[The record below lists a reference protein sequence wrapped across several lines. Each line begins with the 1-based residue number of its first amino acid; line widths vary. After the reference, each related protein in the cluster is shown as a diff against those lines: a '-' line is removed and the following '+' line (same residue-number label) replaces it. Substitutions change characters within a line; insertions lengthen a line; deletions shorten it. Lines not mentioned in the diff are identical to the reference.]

1 VPDRRFGLD
10 VFDADNHLYENR
22 DALTKFL
29 PDEHKDAIDYIEY
42 HGRTKIMVRG
52 QITNYI
58 PNPTFEVVGSPG
70 AQEDYFKAGAPSGM
84 SRRDIMRPMRAL
96 PGFFDP
102 APRLELMDE
111 LGIDESFM
119 FPTLASLVEERFADD
134 PDLTHVIIHALNQ
147 WMSEHWTFD
156 YEGRI
161 YPVPIIT
168 LPIVERAIE
177 ELEYVVGLGARA
189 ILIRPAPVPG
199 YQGRRSFALPE
210 FDPFWD
216 RVVELDTLVCLHASD
231 DGYGRYLNEWEG
243 SRRETRAFAAMSN
256 FRAAALPH
264 RGIQDAVVS
273 LIGHGCLHRHPE
285 LKVITV
291 ENGSEWVRPLLH
303 HLDVAWSRDRDS
315 WPEHPVDTFKRNIW
329 VHPFHEEDPKG
340 LIEAIGADRVCFGSD
355 YPHVEGLSDP
365 VGWVDE
371 IADLPIEQIE
381 LVMGGNARGL
391 IGVSA
396 RV

>member
-1 VPDRRFGLD
+1 MPDRRLGVE
-10 VFDADNHLYENR
+10 VFDADNHMYENR

-29 PDEHKDAIDYIEY
+29 PDAHKGAIDYIEY
-42 HGRTKIMVRG
+42 QGRTKIMVRG
-52 QITNYI
+52 QITDYI

-84 SRRDIMRPMRAL
+84 SRREIMKPMRAL
-96 PGFFDP
+96 PAFFDP
-102 APRLELMDE
+102 APRVELMDE
-111 LGIDESFM
+111 LGIDQTFM

-134 PDLTHVIIHALNQ
+134 PELTHVVIHALNE
-147 WMSEHWTFD
+147 WISEHWTFD
-156 YEGRI
+156 YDGRI
-161 YPVPIIT
+161 FAVPIVT

-199 YQGRRSFALPE
+199 FRGRRSFALEE
-210 FDPFWD
+210 FDPFWQ
-216 RVVELDTLVCLHASD
+216 RVVDLDVLVCLHASD

-243 SRRETRAFAAMSN
+243 SRQETRAFAALSN
-256 FRAAALPH
+256 FRLAALPH

-273 LIGHGCLHRHPE
+273 LIGHGCLTRHPE
-285 LKVITV
+285 LKVMTV

-303 HLDVAWSRDRDS
+303 HLDVAWSRSRDA

-329 VHPFHEEDPKG
+329 VHPFHEEDPMG
-340 LIEAIGADRVCFGSD
+340 LIEAIGAGRVCFGSD

-365 VGWVDE
+365 VGWIDE
-371 IADLPIEQIE
+371 IAELPREQIE
-381 LVMGGNARGL
+381 MVMGGNARSL
-391 IGVSA
+391 IGVGGS
-396 RV
+396 V